1 MSKWFGVA
9 MGVIFTLLFGLVA
22 VGPAMADGI
31 STTQDADNNSQIQTL
46 EQQIDSAVNQGQLGM
61 AQQYLQSLE
70 DSANYTQPTT
80 ISVIVDLQI
89 ALAQAIQ
96 NGDWTLA
103 NTLLSDIQAIESEN
117 ANNSSTTTTPPTYQ
131 DNGSAYQDNGS
142 TYQDNSST
150 YQDNDSTYQHVYRDQ
165 ADSSTNGSTYQWW
178 ASKGAQ
184 QGGSTYQGR
193 VSNRVHEFM
202 MQPWV
207 QRQMVQDGSNPNW
220 WLWMLIHRGD
230 HR

>member
-9 MGVIFTLLFGLVA
+9 MGVIFILLFGLVA

-31 STTQDADNNSQIQTL
+31 SISQAQTPL
-46 EQQIDSAVNQGQLGM
+46 EQQINSELTWVSWARLSNIGISRADSEG
-61 AQQYLQSLE
+61 
-70 DSANYTQPTT
+70 YTQPTT
-80 ISVIVDLQI
+80 LSAIVDLQL
-89 ALAQAIQ
+89 ALAQALQ
-96 NGDWTLA
+96 SSDWTLA

-150 YQDNDSTYQHVYRDQ
+150 YQDNDSTYQHVYRHQD
-165 ADSSTNGSTYQWW
+165 DSSTNGSTYQWW
-178 ASKGAQ
+178 ASKGTQ
-184 QGGSTYQGR
+184 QDNPTYQGR

-207 QRQMVQDGSNPNW
+207 QRPMVQDGSNPNW
-220 WLWMLIHRGD
+220 WLWMLIHGGD